1 MSSSDTKQLNSKD
14 GPSHARAAPEVLLMG
29 ACGPDWR
36 EQCSW
41 SPWRSSKDDLVE
53 SSRSRERDK
62 KATRVRA
69 LSHVELFCKE
79 EIDMTAEKAGVWM
92 CGGKGGRFSL
102 EDGDG
107 VKSESEREA
116 VDQSKV
122 LVAESS
128 EITASGIALGRSRT
142 EPHHHAAAALRLGR
156 HSPPFL
162 SSPLSLP
169 ARAGCVAIKILKAHP
184 QRPRSLVIPLIR
196 KYASATVTRSSHPTD

>member
-1 MSSSDTKQLNSKD
+1 MRVQHLKSCLWVHVDLTGENSAVGLLGGAQKMIWWK
-14 GPSHARAAPEVLLMG
+14 ARG
-29 ACGPDWR
+29 AGKEIKR
-36 EQCSW
+36 QQGSA
-41 SPWRSSKDDLVE
+41 R
-53 SSRSRERDK
+53 
-62 KATRVRA
+62 

-79 EIDMTAEKAGVWM
+79 EIDMTAGKAGVWM

-169 ARAGCVAIKILKAHP
+169 ARAGCVAIKMPKAHP

-196 KYASATVTRSSHPTD
+196 KYASATGTVTRSSYPTD